1 MWLTTRF
8 LIGAPLGSRETNVN
22 FEISYKNV
30 ERNIFLKIRLRSKEN
45 LLPNLLL
52 FSNLSYRSI
61 DHSNFK
67 GKDIIILSK
76 RFHLVRYYKGIIM
89 ESVFDQRR
97 AKRSKAKYENKI
109 DLRLLLE
116 I

>member
-1 MWLTTRF
+1 M
-8 LIGAPLGSRETNVN
+8 E
-22 FEISYKNV
+22 Y
-30 ERNIFLKIRLRSKEN
+30 FLKIRLRSKEN
-45 LLPNLLL
+45 LLPNLL

-97 AKRSKAKYENKI
+97 ARRSKAKKYENKI
-109 DLRLLLE
+109 DLRFLLE

>member
-22 FEISYKNV
+22 FEIYKNV
-30 ERNIFLKIRLRSKEN
+30 ERNIFLKIRLRSKED

-97 AKRSKAKYENKI
+97 AR
-109 DLRLLLE
+109 
-116 I
+116 